1 MQGSVA
7 TISISEALS
16 GPAISEW
23 GYPDGEAA
31 ATVEAW
37 QLQQQVMASQWLL
50 EGHDDS
56 EQALGTS
63 QEAWKLAVEEPVH
76 WTPWPADAGL
86 QPWPH
91 EDLAAQAAI
100 SLAVA
105 AATMAEC
112 GVGASAMGPV
122 NKAVSK
128 AAREAAWASPLRV
141 PLPEPLSLDSVSNVE
156 LGLELEMLELPPENT
171 FAEPQKISAVSGLRA
186 PSGPGALL
194 AEVRLPAAS
203 AKPPTVLGLAAAT
216 TTTPAP
222 PGMVISVTEVG
233 GQSCTRVE
241 WKIDDFSGKLQAS
254 MGRPVV
260 SPSFSACSLSNLRL
274 MVFPDARDVVKSAR
288 SHERKGLYTSM
299 VKKGPLYGSLKL
311 KADGL
316 ERATVMTFS
325 LLVGGFRMGP
335 SSYDFSEQAVQ
346 GLDDFGV
353 DWLQQVEKPS
363 GALRVSIEIFEVRR
377 K

>member
-31 ATVEAW
+31 AAVEAW
-37 QLQQQVMASQWLL
+37 QQQQVMASQWSL
-50 EGHDDS
+50 E
-56 EQALGTS
+56 ALGDS
-63 QEAWKLAVEEPVH
+63 QEAWKLAVEEPAL

-91 EDLAAQAAI
+91 EDLTTAHAAL
-100 SLAVA
+100 SLAIA
-105 AATMAEC
+105 AASMAEC

-141 PLPEPLSLDSVSNVE
+141 PLPEPLSLDSVSNGE

-216 TTTPAP
+216 VPAP

-233 GQSCTRVE
+233 GRSCTRVD

-288 SHERKGLYTSM
+288 SHERKGLYTAM

-335 SSYDFSEQAVQ
+335 STYDFSEQAVQ

-353 DWLQQVEKPS
+353 DWLQQVDKPS